1 MFNVLWLIVAGLFFY
16 YWWSSWKYKGRA
28 MGFAMDHCRRL
39 DLQLLDQ
46 SMVIRGLWLARK
58 SDGSLVIRRIYQFEF
73 TSTGE
78 QRYQGR
84 IVLIGMALKSI
95 DLEAYRLPD
104 DG

>member
-1 MFNVLWLIVAGLFFY
+1 
-16 YWWSSWKYKGRA
+16 

-95 DLEAYRLPD
+95 DLEAYRLPG